1 MVQTSSTV
9 RSSPTATLVSS
20 GGFCEDGSMVQLA
33 EAVALLDIEMS
44 TGP

>member
-9 RSSPTATLVSS
+9 RSSPTATPVSS
-20 GGFCEDGSMVQLA
+20 GGFWEDGATVQSA
-33 EAVALLDIEMS
+33 GAVALLTIEMS